1 MRKKTIHEPTCPTLV
16 FFRGELAFQSFTFEK
31 EIMNVLTASIVWETF
46 FPESN
51 PTMEPLDYG
60 AF

>member
-1 MRKKTIHEPTCPTLV
+1 MSWISFLSGGL
-16 FFRGELAFQSFTFEK
+16 FYFSQQLAFQSFTFEK
-31 EIMNVLTASIVWETF
+31 EIMNVLTASTVWETF